1 MIYVYKNNIESE
13 AETELEEEWRT
24 DPQKTDGFEL
34 FGVSPDPPN
43 KEKVLIIAKKKIKNF
58 LPLMM
63 DADQSNIES
72 VEEMELVEVGKMDF
86 QKKWVSDTSQDKNK
100 AYQTKL

>member
-43 KEKVLIIAKKKIKNF
+43 KEKVLIIAKKKIKNL
-58 LPLMM
+58 LPF
-63 DADQSNIES
+63 DDGHWSE
-72 VEEMELVEVGKMDF
+72 
-86 QKKWVSDTSQDKNK
+86 
-100 AYQTKL
+100 